1 MQDQLVGGV
10 CPGLSQTYRQAFGK
24 HIGVED
30 TSMYLVN
37 GGSQKINGGSQKTS
51 SSRGSAAGGAD
62 AFEARA
68 GTKTGEQEA

>member
-24 HIGVED
+24 HRGVED
-30 TSMYLVN
+30 TSMYLV
-37 GGSQKINGGSQKTS
+37 NGGSQKTS